1 MRMTGGAARTDG
13 HAPAQ
18 TVEMP
23 AHAPARTN
31 DGLPCDVVTLGE
43 TMVLLWPTGAARLED
58 AATYERSLGGA
69 ESNLAIALARLGLRP
84 RWISRLGDDPFGRYI
99 RATLER
105 EGVVVDA
112 PLDADAPT
120 AVFFKERIAQG
131 ARRVYYYRRGSAA
144 SHMDP
149 TGLTPA
155 QFAGARLLHVTGIT
169 PALSDGCAATV
180 DRAITLARAAGAR
193 VCVDPNVRPQ
203 LWPEPAVGIAAL
215 HALMARADLVLLG
228 DEDAAYLFPGLS
240 EEAVLRAVRALGP
253 RLVVLKLGARGA
265 RTMIEEEDISIA
277 PYPVAVVDSVGA
289 GDGFDAGF
297 IAGLLRGDPL
307 PRCLAL
313 GARVGAAAVA
323 TTGDWEGYPTSRE
336 LGPTGLLTTID

>member
-1 MRMTGGAARTDG
+1 MTDKPHALAGARAGDE
-13 HAPAQ
+13 PA
-18 TVEMP
+18 
-23 AHAPARTN
+23 
-31 DGLPCDVVTLGE
+31 CDIVTLGE
-43 TMVLLWPTGAARLED
+43 TMVLLWPTGDATLED

-84 RWISRLGDDPFGRYI
+84 RWISRLGDDPFGRYT

-112 PLDADAPT
+112 PVDTRAPT
-120 AVFFKERIAQG
+120 AVFFKERSAQG
-131 ARRVYYYRRGSAA
+131 PRRVYYYRRGSAA
-144 SHMDP
+144 SRMDP
-149 TGLTPA
+149 TDLTDT

-169 PALSDGCAATV
+169 PALSAGCAATV

-193 VCVDPNVRPQ
+193 VCVDPNVRPR
-203 LWPEPAVGIAAL
+203 LWPESGAGVAAL
-215 HALMARADLVLLG
+215 HALMARADVVLLG

-240 EEAVLRAVRALGP
+240 DADVLGAVRALGP
-253 RLVVLKLGARGA
+253 RAVVLKLGARGA
-265 RTMIEEEDISIA
+265 RAMVEGEDISVA

-313 GARVGAAAVA
+313 GARIGAAAVA

-336 LGPTGLLTTID
+336 LGPLLATDN